1 MSKKYGYL
9 PPSLRRLPARTGRK
23 PRIDNLYPC
32 LQLDDTAPPAMRE
45 AFLAWAGKLE
55 GVSVRP
61 TKFSLPAD
69 ALVLEEELA
78 KGKPEAF
85 IAGREFSIV
94 REEGSVQLSL
104 DPGWGQ
110 KVLDKGWATIHP
122 LARYMAGALPPQSM
136 IVYAPRDEKELRVI
150 QKIVEAAYWHAQG
163 RVEDMVLP
171 DSAW

>member
-1 MSKKYGYL
+1 M
-9 PPSLRRLPARTGRK
+9 
-23 PRIDNLYPC
+23 
-32 LQLDDTAPPAMRE
+32 
-45 AFLAWAGKLE
+45 
-55 GVSVRP
+55 
-61 TKFSLPAD
+61 
-69 ALVLEEELA
+69 VLEEELA